1 MVKTTIILDD
11 DLYRRLIEE
20 CIRRY
25 GSTRKLS
32 KLINEKLR
40 KLEEIEKERMI
51 IRTKVGEKARVR
63 LGMILKPEEIERLID
78 EGWVDI
84 IKWTT

>member
-11 DLYRRLIEE
+11 DLYRKLIEE
-20 CIRRY
+20 CIAKY

-40 KLEEIEKERMI
+40 RLEKLEAD
-51 IRTKVGEKARVR
+51 IRKREHS
-63 LGMILKPEEIERLID
+63 LGKTRIKLNRILKPEDIEKLIED
-78 EGWVDI
+78 GWMEV
-84 IKWTT
+84 IKWST